1 LDAVTGL
8 RQTSRDF
15 RRRIDMALT
24 AARLDRI
31 IASPTLAIRMA
42 AAKLKAEG
50 KDILRVSSGEPDFDT
65 PQHIKDAACA
75 AIQAG
80 ATKYTDTSGTP
91 ALRRAVAEK
100 FRRDSGIDYRDDEVI
115 VATGGKQVIFNALL
129 ATIDDG
135 DEAIIP
141 APCWVSYPDIVKFA
155 GGVPVILRGDPAQGY
170 KLTPEQLEAAITPRT
185 KWFILNNPA
194 NPTGAAYSRDDLRAL
209 AGVLLRHEQV
219 WIFTDDIYEKLIF
232 DNFDL
237 ATMVQAEPRLRDRTI
252 TMNGCSKS
260 YAMTGWRIGFA
271 GAPRPLIA
279 AMDKLQGQSTANT
292 SSVSQAA
299 ALAALTGP
307 QDSIETMRQAYA
319 RRRDMVVP
327 LLNQASGLRC
337 HLPTGAF
344 YAFPDLRAC
353 LGKTS
358 AGGAPID
365 TDAAFVTALLAE
377 HGVAIVP
384 GSAFLGPGHF
394 RISFAADDDTLR
406 EACLRIR
413 RFCADLR

>member
-1 LDAVTGL
+1 
-8 RQTSRDF
+8 
-15 RRRIDMALT
+15 MALT

-42 AAKLKAEG
+42 AAKQRAAG

-65 PQHIKDAACA
+65 AQHIKDAAIA

-80 ATKYTDTSGTP
+80 ETKYTDTSGTP
-91 ALRRAVAEK
+91 ALRRAVTAK
-100 FRRDSGIDYRDDEVI
+100 FRRDSGIDHREDEVI

-129 ATIDDG
+129 ATIDHG

-141 APCWVSYPDIVKFA
+141 TPCWVSYPDIVKLA
-155 GGVPVILRGDPAQGY
+155 GGVPVLLKCDAASDY
-170 KLTPEQLEAAITPRT
+170 KLTPTQLDAAITPKS
-185 KWFILNNPA
+185 KWFILNNPT
-194 NPTGAAYSRDDLRAL
+194 NPNGAAYSSDELRAL
-209 AGVLLRHEQV
+209 GEVLLRHEQV
-219 WIFTDDIYEKLIF
+219 WILTDEIYEKLIYDGF
-232 DNFDL
+232 EL
-237 ATMVQAEPRLRDRTI
+237 ATVVQAQPRLRERTI

-292 SSVSQAA
+292 SSISQAA

-307 QDSIETMRQAYA
+307 QDSVEVMRQAYS
-319 RRRDMVVP
+319 RRREMVVSM
-327 LLNQASGLRC
+327 LNQASGLRW

-358 AGGAPID
+358 AGGALID
-365 TDAAFVTALLAE
+365 TDRAFVTAMLVE
-377 HGVAIVP
+377 HEVAIVP

-394 RISFAADDDTLR
+394 RVSFAADDETLR

-413 RFCADLR
+413 RFCADLH

>member
-1 LDAVTGL
+1 
-8 RQTSRDF
+8 
-15 RRRIDMALT
+15 MALT

-80 ATKYTDTSGTP
+80 ATKYTDTAGTP
-91 ALRRAVAEK
+91 ALRRAVAAK
-100 FRRDSGIDYRDDEVI
+100 FRRDSGIDYRDDELI

-155 GGVPVILRGDPAQGY
+155 GGVPVILHCDPAQGY

-209 AGVLLRHEQV
+209 AAVLLRHDHV
-219 WIFTDDIYEKLIF
+219 WIFTDDMYEKLIF

-237 ATMVQAEPRLRDRTI
+237 TTVVQAEPRLRDRTV

-260 YAMTGWRIGFA
+260 YAMTG
-271 GAPRPLIA
+271 
-279 AMDKLQGQSTANT
+279 
-292 SSVSQAA
+292 
-299 ALAALTGP
+299 
-307 QDSIETMRQAYA
+307 
-319 RRRDMVVP
+319 
-327 LLNQASGLRC
+327 
-337 HLPTGAF
+337 
-344 YAFPDLRAC
+344 
-353 LGKTS
+353 
-358 AGGAPID
+358 
-365 TDAAFVTALLAE
+365 
-377 HGVAIVP
+377 
-384 GSAFLGPGHF
+384 
-394 RISFAADDDTLR
+394 
-406 EACLRIR
+406 
-413 RFCADLR
+413 

>member
-1 LDAVTGL
+1 
-8 RQTSRDF
+8 
-15 RRRIDMALT
+15 MALT

-31 IASPTLAIRMA
+31 VASPTLAIRMA

-65 PQHIKDAACA
+65 PQHVKDAAIT

-80 ATKYTDTSGTP
+80 QTKYTDTSGTP

-155 GGVPVILRGDPAQGY
+155 GGVPVIIAVDPEHGS
-170 KLTPEQLEAAITPRT
+170 KLTPAQLESAITPRT

-194 NPTGAAYSRDDLRAL
+194 NPTGAAYSGDELRAL
-209 AGVLLRHEQV
+209 AEVLLRHPDI
-219 WIFTDDIYEKLIF
+219 WIFTDDIYEKLIY

-237 ATMVQAEPRLRDRTI
+237 ATVVQAEPRLRERTI

-292 SSVSQAA
+292 SSISQAA

-307 QDSIETMRQAYA
+307 QDSVEIMRLAFA
-319 RRRDMVVP
+319 RRRDLVVSM
-327 LLNQASGLRC
+327 LNQASGLRC

-358 AGGAPID
+358 AGGALID
-365 TDAAFVTALLAE
+365 TDAAFVTAVLAE

-413 RFCADLR
+413 RFCADLH